1 MISSH
6 DSFALKLLDPD
17 ITIYN
22 TNWTKFQKEFDKQA
36 SKLVEDNEL
45 NSVNVQI
52 MFLKLLKKHNL
63 YDKVGLLKASND
75 DLTEW
80 SRVKLEND
88 VRVETPCN

>member
-22 TNWTKFQKEFDKQA
+22 TNWTEFQDDFDFKAKE
-36 SKLVEDNEL
+36 LVADNEL
-45 NSVNVQI
+45 NSVNVQTL
-52 MFLKLLKKHNL
+52 FLKLLKKHNL